1 MERKIGEIFE
11 CATGDMVVCE
21 RVSPRLGW
29 CKGCIYSVNDGNNG
43 SQRCADDKSLGSSC
57 TAFTR
62 SDGYNVVFKKIVT
75 DRTLAGDIATLKRIA
90 KEYPGKTIENVIA
103 QLESRLSENM
113 NAQNKSRRRR
123 KTTHI

>member
-29 CKGCIYSVNDGNNG
+29 CKGCIYSASSG
-43 SQRCADDKSLGSSC
+43 SESECGDDKSLGSC
-57 TAFTR
+57 AAFTR
-62 SDGYNVVFKKIVT
+62 SDGYNVVFKRIVT
-75 DRTLAGDIATLKRIA
+75 DRTLAGDIATLKRIV

-103 QLESRLSENM
+103 QLEGRLRENT
-113 NAQNKSRRRR
+113 NAQNESRRR

>member
-29 CKGCIYSVNDGNNG
+29 CRGCIYSVNDGNNG
-43 SQRCADDKSLGSSC
+43 SQCCNDDKSLGSC
-57 TAFTR
+57 AAFTR
-62 SDGYNVVFKKIVT
+62 SDGCNVVFKRIVT
-75 DRTLAGDIATLKRIA
+75 DRTLAGDIATLKRIV
-90 KEYPGKTIENVIA
+90 KEYPCKTIENVIA
-103 QLESRLSENM
+103 QLESRLSENV
-113 NAQNKSRRRR
+113 NTQNKRRRR